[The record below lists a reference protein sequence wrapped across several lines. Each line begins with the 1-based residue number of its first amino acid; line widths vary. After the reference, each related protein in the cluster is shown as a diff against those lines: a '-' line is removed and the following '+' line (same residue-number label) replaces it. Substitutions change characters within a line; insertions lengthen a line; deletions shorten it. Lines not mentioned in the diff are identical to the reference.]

1 MRREFND
8 LEIFAGALVAFFC
21 FWALVAFFCFWA
33 FVYLVFILPEFLGG
47 LL

>member
-8 LEIFAGALVAFFC
+8 FEIAVGALVAFPG
-21 FWALVAFFCFWA
+21 FWG
-33 FVYLVFILPEFLGG
+33 FVYLVFSLPELLGG

>member
-1 MRREFND
+1 MRKEFND

-21 FWALVAFFCFWA
+21 FWA
-33 FVYLVFILPEFLGG
+33 FVYLVFILSELLGG

>member
-1 MRREFND
+1 MRKEFND
-8 LEIFAGALVAFFC
+8 LEIFAGALVAFLG
-21 FWALVAFFCFWA
+21 FWG

>member
-1 MRREFND
+1 MRRGFND
-8 LEIFAGALVAFFC
+8 LEIAVGALVAF
-21 FWALVAFFCFWA
+21 LGFWA

>member
-8 LEIFAGALVAFFC
+8 LEIFAGAFVAF
-21 FWALVAFFCFWA
+21 LGFWA

>member
-8 LEIFAGALVAFFC
+8 LEIFAGALVA
-21 FWALVAFFCFWA
+21 CFWA

>member
-1 MRREFND
+1 MRREFNN
-8 LEIFAGALVAFFC
+8 LEIFAG
-21 FWALVAFFCFWA
+21 ALVAFFCFWA

>member
-8 LEIFAGALVAFFC
+8 FEIAVGALVAF
-21 FWALVAFFCFWA
+21 LGFWA
-33 FVYLVFILPEFLGG
+33 FVYLVFSLPELLGG

>member
-8 LEIFAGALVAFFC
+8 LGIFAGALVAC
-21 FWALVAFFCFWA
+21 VCFWA
-33 FVYLVFILPEFLGG
+33 FVCLVFILPEFLGG

>member
-8 LEIFAGALVAFFC
+8 LEIFAGALVAF
-21 FWALVAFFCFWA
+21 VCFWA
-33 FVYLVFILPEFLGG
+33 FVCLVFILPKFLGG

>member
-8 LEIFAGALVAFFC
+8 LEIFAGALVAF
-21 FWALVAFFCFWA
+21 VCFWA
-33 FVYLVFILPEFLGG
+33 FVCLVFILPELLGG